1 MVDCH
6 IHMVLDGVN
15 WKDAIARHKAAP
27 QGALIRQTLGHY
39 QALGFSYLRDGGDR
53 WGVCDLAAKLA
64 PHSGI
69 RYRSPVFPI

>member
-27 QGALIRQTLGHY
+27 REVVYSSIAVL
-39 QALGFSYLRDGGDR
+39 
-53 WGVCDLAAKLA
+53 
-64 PHSGI
+64 
-69 RYRSPVFPI
+69 